1 MKIRI
6 RNIKNA
12 INVFIEMREIR
23 KILKERKIEIV
34 NKFYKVSV
42 EQFMKDYVNLYPTE
56 TLTEIGKT
64 EEVYE
69 LIKLPKRST
78 SGSAGYDFF
87 APFDIE
93 MTPKTS
99 LTIPTG
105 IKCQIEDRWFLS
117 IYARSGLGFK
127 YGLRPMNLL
136 PVIDTD
142 YYNNEKNEGHIMIRL
157 YSPSEK
163 PVTIEQ
169 GKAFAQGI
177 FLPYGITVD
186 DETDGIRNGGFG
198 STDTQ

>member
-1 MKIRI
+1 
-6 RNIKNA
+6 
-12 INVFIEMREIR
+12 
-23 KILKERKIEIV
+23 
-34 NKFYKVSV
+34 
-42 EQFMKDYVNLYPTE
+42 
-56 TLTEIGKT
+56 
-64 EEVYE
+64 
-69 LIKLPKRST
+69 
-78 SGSAGYDFF
+78 
-87 APFDIE
+87 
-93 MTPKTS
+93 
-99 LTIPTG
+99 
-105 IKCQIEDRWFLS
+105 
-117 IYARSGLGFK
+117 
-127 YGLRPMNLL
+127 MNLL